1 MGKDEAGTACINVTG
16 HGSQEESCLPKVV
29 MMVQN
34 QWKREMG
41 LGGWDFCSSNCSKIF
56 PEHPLCIRHVVDS
69 TGHSMG
75 KTDLI
80 LELRRVVLVGI

>member
-1 MGKDEAGTACINVTG
+1 MEKDEAGTAGISVMG

-29 MMVQN
+29 KMVQN
-34 QWKREMG
+34 QWKREVG
-41 LGGWDFCSSNCSKIF
+41 WGWDFCSSNCSKIF
-56 PEHPLCIRHVVDS
+56 TEHQLCIRHAVDS